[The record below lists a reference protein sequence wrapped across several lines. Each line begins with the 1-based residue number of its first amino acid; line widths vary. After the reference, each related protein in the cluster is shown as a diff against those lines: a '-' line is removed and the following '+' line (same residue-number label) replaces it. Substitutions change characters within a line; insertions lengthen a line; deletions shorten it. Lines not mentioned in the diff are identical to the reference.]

1 MGGITMTHK
10 EKLKNLLEHVPDEKA
25 PLIETFLRN
34 LLGVKE
40 LKPPKGRLGLK
51 KPFDR
56 KAFYDDTLVD
66 RY

>member
-1 MGGITMTHK
+1 MTHK
-10 EKLKNLLEHVPDEKA
+10 KQLKNLLEHVPEEKGH
-25 PLIETFLRN
+25 LIETFIRN

-40 LKPPKGRLGLK
+40 LNPPKGRLGLK